1 MCVVLIVGLCSTTCN
16 CLKMCKFIE
25 EGFLQIRLNYQLLL
39 KVMEQMCKSKLSGVF
54 KQFTVHR

>member
-39 KVMEQMCKSKLSGVF
+39 KAME
-54 KQFTVHR
+54 